1 VGIFWRP
8 GRTGRGR
15 GKKKADPDWLDQAY
29 RAAVVSGISPVEFWN
44 LTPYQTRIAMEATL
58 ERFDK
63 QAWMIA
69 AFSRAKKL
77 PKYGSLTRNKRKGAR
92 PGMEAELKAYFG
104 GRKEKRK

>member
-1 VGIFWRP
+1 M
-8 GRTGRGR
+8 
-15 GKKKADPDWLDQAY
+15 DQAY
-29 RAAVVSGISPVEFWN
+29 RAAVVAGISPIEFWQ

-58 ERFDK
+58 ERSDK

-69 AFSRAKKL
+69 AFTRAKKL
-77 PKYGSLTRNKRKGAR
+77 PRFEKLSRNKRKGAR